1 MKMRKLNELTAIAV
15 VLVNIL
21 VFIAIL
27 TGPHTVFG
35 IIAASISLATALGM
49 YLRAMVGM
57 AALRVS
63 EKQEKLVRF
72 AVAQQKDPNVVRQFA
87 EWVKTGDMEFD
98 GAMITDLAKAM
109 DESGNCEGFWL
120 LMIGSQSAYE
130 NIQKK
135 LSPTTTVLDY
145 WPIDPEKWCHNILET
160 LEQDEDFDEDDAIPE
175 LKG

>member
-35 IIAASISLATALGM
+35 IVAASISLATALGA
-49 YLRAMVGM
+49 YLRAVVGT

-72 AVAQQKDPNVVRQFA
+72 AIAQQKDPNVVRQFA
-87 EWVKTGDMEFD
+87 EWVKTGDLELE

-109 DESGNCEGFWL
+109 DENGNCEGFWL

-130 NIQKK
+130 SIRKK
-135 LSPTTTVLDY
+135 LPATVLDY
-145 WPIDPEKWCHNILET
+145 WPIDPEKWCHNILEA

>member
-35 IIAASISLATALGM
+35 IVAASISLATALGA
-49 YLRAMVGM
+49 YLRAVVGT

-72 AVAQQKDPNVVRQFA
+72 AVAQQKDPSVVRQFA
-87 EWVKTGDMEFD
+87 EWVKTGDLEFD
-98 GAMITDLAKAM
+98 GAMITDLAKAI
-109 DESGNCEGFWL
+109 DENGNCEGFWL

-130 NIQKK
+130 SIRKK
-135 LSPTTTVLDY
+135 LHATVLDY
-145 WPIDPEKWCHNILET
+145 WPIDPEKWCHNILEA